1 MRNFNFILLL
11 VAVFTVV
18 GLSGCGP
25 YPTEQAVEVKNNETA
40 FVVPLEGDSKSKQAQ
55 FMSIEYLE
63 KAKVATKRIVIPLRK
78 RSLGRAWFDY
88 EWIPLARVIVVDRS
102 PVTREWLDKEGIKV
116 ESLDSV
122 GFTVGVNCTGM
133 IREEDAAKFLYYYP
147 GNSLADVMNKNV
159 KGFIQNVLAREFGS
173 RDLSVCQKEKKNI
186 VLDLA
191 KELETHFAQY
201 GITISNV
208 GIADGMSYDN
218 AEVQKTIDAVF
229 VNETRVKQAEQER
242 EAQKIIN
249 EKELSIAQN
258 ERLKAEEFAKA
269 AEAQTKMVELK
280 IRQMEAEARLRKF
293 QCGILSLRSLCFFFG
308 FSSLLILALLFTNTA
323 VRVNGTNQ
331 ADKSSRLFYRLNHKQ
346 STDDANGKSA
356 DKRVGDI
363 TGESF
368 KQIIKHDWEPLFNL
382 MLVVCTFLAATTF
395 SIYRLKMEFQLDKES
410 RQNK

>member
-1 MRNFNFILLL
+1 MTRLFAPVFWLTATIVLARLTAHLAPYLAGTDTLAEQVNGTLPAGMLYQVGLESLNTIFNLAVWFCIGWLIVRIFKSVRKNNMRNFNFILLL

-280 IRQMEAEARLRKF
+280 IRQMEAEARLESAKRWDGKTPSGVVPSNSPFLF
-293 QCGILSLRSLCFFFG
+293 QFG
-308 FSSLLILALLFTNTA
+308 
-323 VRVNGTNQ
+323 
-331 ADKSSRLFYRLNHKQ
+331 
-346 STDDANGKSA
+346 
-356 DKRVGDI
+356 
-363 TGESF
+363 
-368 KQIIKHDWEPLFNL
+368 
-382 MLVVCTFLAATTF
+382 
-395 SIYRLKMEFQLDKES
+395 
-410 RQNK
+410 NK

>member
-1 MRNFNFILLL
+1 MNKFHFTILFAAAVSAFIL
-11 VAVFTVV
+11 T
-18 GLSGCGP
+18 GCGP
-25 YPTEQAVEVKNNETA
+25 YPTEQAVEVRNNETA
-40 FVVPLEGDSKSKQAQ
+40 FVVPLEGDTKAKQAQ
-55 FMSIEYLE
+55 FMSIDYLE

-78 RSLGRAWFDY
+78 RSTGRAWFDY

-102 PVTREWLDKEGIKV
+102 PVTREWLEKAGIKV

-147 GNSLADVMNKNV
+147 GNSLSDVMNKNV

-173 RDLSVCQKEKKNI
+173 RNLSKCQLEKKDI
-186 VLDLA
+186 VLGLS
-191 KELETHFAQY
+191 KELTTHFAQY
-201 GITISNV
+201 GITISSV

-249 EKELSIAQN
+249 EKDLSIAQN

-280 IRQMEAEARLRKF
+280 IRQMEAEAKLESAKRWDGKAPGGVVPANSPFLF
-293 QCGILSLRSLCFFFG
+293 QFG
-308 FSSLLILALLFTNTA
+308 S
-323 VRVNGTNQ
+323 
-331 ADKSSRLFYRLNHKQ
+331 
-346 STDDANGKSA
+346 GK
-356 DKRVGDI
+356 
-363 TGESF
+363 
-368 KQIIKHDWEPLFNL
+368 
-382 MLVVCTFLAATTF
+382 
-395 SIYRLKMEFQLDKES
+395 
-410 RQNK
+410 

>member
-1 MRNFNFILLL
+1 MKFSHNLFVSVISAFFVCAAL
-11 VAVFTVV
+11 T
-18 GLSGCGP
+18 GCGP

-40 FVVPLEGDSKSKQAQ
+40 FVVPLEGDSKGKQAQ

-63 KAKVATKRIVIPLRK
+63 RAKVATKRIVIPLRK
-78 RSLGRAWFDY
+78 RQLGRAWFDY

-102 PVTREWLDKEGIKV
+102 PVTREWLEKDGVKV

-173 RDLSVCQKEKKNI
+173 RNLSKCQQEKKDI
-186 VLDLA
+186 VLGLS
-191 KELETHFAQY
+191 KELIAHFAQY
-201 GITISNV
+201 GITISSV

-242 EAQKIIN
+242 EAQKIVN
-249 EKELSIAQN
+249 EKDLSIARN

-280 IRQMEAEARLRKF
+280 IRQMDAEAKLESAKRWDGKTPSGVVPANSPFLF
-293 QCGILSLRSLCFFFG
+293 QFG
-308 FSSLLILALLFTNTA
+308 
-323 VRVNGTNQ
+323 
-331 ADKSSRLFYRLNHKQ
+331 
-346 STDDANGKSA
+346 
-356 DKRVGDI
+356 
-363 TGESF
+363 
-368 KQIIKHDWEPLFNL
+368 
-382 MLVVCTFLAATTF
+382 
-395 SIYRLKMEFQLDKES
+395 
-410 RQNK
+410 NK

>member
-1 MRNFNFILLL
+1 MNKLHFTILFTAVVSAFIL
-11 VAVFTVV
+11 T
-18 GLSGCGP
+18 GCGP

-40 FVVPLEGDSKSKQAQ
+40 FVVPLEGDTKAKQAQ
-55 FMSIEYLE
+55 FMSIDYLE

-78 RSLGRAWFDY
+78 RSTGRAWFDY

-102 PVTREWLDKEGIKV
+102 PVTREWLEKAGIKV

-147 GNSLADVMNKNV
+147 GNSLSDVMNKNV

-173 RDLSVCQKEKKNI
+173 RNLSKCQLEKKDI
-186 VLDLA
+186 VLGLS
-191 KELETHFAQY
+191 KELTTHFAQY
-201 GITISNV
+201 GITISSV

-218 AEVQKTIDAVF
+218 AEVQKAIDAVF

-249 EKELSIAQN
+249 EKDLSIAQN

-280 IRQMEAEARLRKF
+280 IRQMEAEAKLESAKRWDGKAPGGVVPSNSPFLF
-293 QCGILSLRSLCFFFG
+293 QFG
-308 FSSLLILALLFTNTA
+308 S
-323 VRVNGTNQ
+323 
-331 ADKSSRLFYRLNHKQ
+331 
-346 STDDANGKSA
+346 GK
-356 DKRVGDI
+356 
-363 TGESF
+363 
-368 KQIIKHDWEPLFNL
+368 
-382 MLVVCTFLAATTF
+382 
-395 SIYRLKMEFQLDKES
+395 
-410 RQNK
+410 

>member
-1 MRNFNFILLL
+1 MNKFHFTILFAVVISAFIL
-11 VAVFTVV
+11 T
-18 GLSGCGP
+18 GCGP

-40 FVVPLEGDSKSKQAQ
+40 FVVPLEGDTKAKQAQ
-55 FMSIEYLE
+55 FMSIDYLE

-78 RSLGRAWFDY
+78 RSTGRAWFDY

-102 PVTREWLDKEGIKV
+102 PVTREWLEKAGIKV

-147 GNSLADVMNKNV
+147 GNSLSDVMNKNV

-173 RDLSVCQKEKKNI
+173 RNLSKCQLEKKDI
-186 VLDLA
+186 VLGLS
-191 KELETHFAQY
+191 KELTTHFAQY
-201 GITISNV
+201 GITISSV

-249 EKELSIAQN
+249 EKDLSIAQN

-280 IRQMEAEARLRKF
+280 IRQMEAEAKLESAKRWDGKAPGGVVPANSPFLF
-293 QCGILSLRSLCFFFG
+293 QFG
-308 FSSLLILALLFTNTA
+308 S
-323 VRVNGTNQ
+323 
-331 ADKSSRLFYRLNHKQ
+331 
-346 STDDANGKSA
+346 GK
-356 DKRVGDI
+356 
-363 TGESF
+363 
-368 KQIIKHDWEPLFNL
+368 
-382 MLVVCTFLAATTF
+382 
-395 SIYRLKMEFQLDKES
+395 
-410 RQNK
+410 

>member
-1 MRNFNFILLL
+1 
-11 VAVFTVV
+11 
-18 GLSGCGP
+18 
-25 YPTEQAVEVKNNETA
+25 
-40 FVVPLEGDSKSKQAQ
+40 
-55 FMSIEYLE
+55 
-63 KAKVATKRIVIPLRK
+63 
-78 RSLGRAWFDY
+78 
-88 EWIPLARVIVVDRS
+88 
-102 PVTREWLDKEGIKV
+102 
-116 ESLDSV
+116 
-122 GFTVGVNCTGM
+122 M

-280 IRQMEAEARLRKF
+280 IRQMEAEARLESAKRWDGKTPSGVVPSNSPFLF
-293 QCGILSLRSLCFFFG
+293 QFG
-308 FSSLLILALLFTNTA
+308 S
-323 VRVNGTNQ
+323 
-331 ADKSSRLFYRLNHKQ
+331 
-346 STDDANGKSA
+346 GK
-356 DKRVGDI
+356 
-363 TGESF
+363 
-368 KQIIKHDWEPLFNL
+368 
-382 MLVVCTFLAATTF
+382 
-395 SIYRLKMEFQLDKES
+395 
-410 RQNK
+410 

>member
-1 MRNFNFILLL
+1 MNKFHFTILFAAVASAFIL
-11 VAVFTVV
+11 T
-18 GLSGCGP
+18 GCGP

-40 FVVPLEGDSKSKQAQ
+40 FVVPLEGDTKAKQAQ
-55 FMSIEYLE
+55 FMSIDYLE

-78 RSLGRAWFDY
+78 RSTGRAWFDY

-102 PVTREWLDKEGIKV
+102 PVTREWLEKAGIKV

-147 GNSLADVMNKNV
+147 GNSLSDVMNKNV

-173 RDLSVCQKEKKNI
+173 RNLSKCQLEKKDI
-186 VLDLA
+186 VLDLS
-191 KELETHFAQY
+191 KELTTHFAQY
-201 GITISNV
+201 GITISSV

-218 AEVQKTIDAVF
+218 VEVQKTIDAVF

-249 EKELSIAQN
+249 EKDLSIAQN

-280 IRQMEAEARLRKF
+280 IRQMEAEAKLESARRWDGKAPGGVVPANSPFLF
-293 QCGILSLRSLCFFFG
+293 QFG
-308 FSSLLILALLFTNTA
+308 S
-323 VRVNGTNQ
+323 
-331 ADKSSRLFYRLNHKQ
+331 
-346 STDDANGKSA
+346 GK
-356 DKRVGDI
+356 
-363 TGESF
+363 
-368 KQIIKHDWEPLFNL
+368 
-382 MLVVCTFLAATTF
+382 
-395 SIYRLKMEFQLDKES
+395 
-410 RQNK
+410 

>member
-1 MRNFNFILLL
+1 
-11 VAVFTVV
+11 
-18 GLSGCGP
+18 
-25 YPTEQAVEVKNNETA
+25 
-40 FVVPLEGDSKSKQAQ
+40 
-55 FMSIEYLE
+55 MSIEYLE

-280 IRQMEAEARLRKF
+280 IRQMEAEARLESAKRWDGKTPSGVVPSNSPFLF
-293 QCGILSLRSLCFFFG
+293 QFG
-308 FSSLLILALLFTNTA
+308 
-323 VRVNGTNQ
+323 
-331 ADKSSRLFYRLNHKQ
+331 
-346 STDDANGKSA
+346 
-356 DKRVGDI
+356 
-363 TGESF
+363 
-368 KQIIKHDWEPLFNL
+368 
-382 MLVVCTFLAATTF
+382 
-395 SIYRLKMEFQLDKES
+395 
-410 RQNK
+410 NK

>member
-1 MRNFNFILLL
+1 MNKFTFTILFAAVLSAFIL
-11 VAVFTVV
+11 T
-18 GLSGCGP
+18 GCGP

-40 FVVPLEGDSKSKQAQ
+40 FVVPLEGDTKAKQAQ
-55 FMSIEYLE
+55 FMSIDYLE

-78 RSLGRAWFDY
+78 RSTGRAWFDY

-102 PVTREWLDKEGIKV
+102 PVTREWLEKAGIKV

-147 GNSLADVMNKNV
+147 GNSLSDVMNKNV

-173 RDLSVCQKEKKNI
+173 RNLSKCQLEKKDI
-186 VLDLA
+186 VLDLS
-191 KELETHFAQY
+191 KELTSHFAQY
-201 GITISNV
+201 GITISSV

-249 EKELSIAQN
+249 EKDLSIAQN

-280 IRQMEAEARLRKF
+280 IRQMEAEAKLESAKRWDGKAPGGVVPANSPFLF
-293 QCGILSLRSLCFFFG
+293 QFG
-308 FSSLLILALLFTNTA
+308 S
-323 VRVNGTNQ
+323 
-331 ADKSSRLFYRLNHKQ
+331 
-346 STDDANGKSA
+346 GK
-356 DKRVGDI
+356 
-363 TGESF
+363 
-368 KQIIKHDWEPLFNL
+368 
-382 MLVVCTFLAATTF
+382 
-395 SIYRLKMEFQLDKES
+395 
-410 RQNK
+410 

>member
-1 MRNFNFILLL
+1 MNKFHFTILFA
-11 VAVFTVV
+11 AVVSAFVLT
-18 GLSGCGP
+18 GCGP

-40 FVVPLEGDSKSKQAQ
+40 FVVPLEGDTKAKQAQ
-55 FMSIEYLE
+55 FMSIDYLE

-78 RSLGRAWFDY
+78 RSTGRAWFDY

-102 PVTREWLDKEGIKV
+102 PVTREWLEKAGIKV

-147 GNSLADVMNKNV
+147 GNSLSDVMNKNV

-173 RDLSVCQKEKKNI
+173 RNLSKCQLEKKDI
-186 VLDLA
+186 VLGLS
-191 KELETHFAQY
+191 KELTTHFAQY
-201 GITISNV
+201 GITISSV

-249 EKELSIAQN
+249 EKDLSIAQN

-280 IRQMEAEARLRKF
+280 IRQMEAEAKLESAKRWDGKAPGGVVPANSPFLF
-293 QCGILSLRSLCFFFG
+293 QFG
-308 FSSLLILALLFTNTA
+308 S
-323 VRVNGTNQ
+323 
-331 ADKSSRLFYRLNHKQ
+331 
-346 STDDANGKSA
+346 GK
-356 DKRVGDI
+356 
-363 TGESF
+363 
-368 KQIIKHDWEPLFNL
+368 
-382 MLVVCTFLAATTF
+382 
-395 SIYRLKMEFQLDKES
+395 
-410 RQNK
+410 

>member
-280 IRQMEAEARLRKF
+280 IRQMEAEARLESAKRF
-293 QCGILSLRSLCFFFG
+293 QQPVSVPVREQMTKVICYEHFSLFLARQKVSMRNSFAPF
-308 FSSLLILALLFTNTA
+308 SLLFLWLQLAPHPRAALYEYGGACKRN
-323 VRVNGTNQ
+323 
-331 ADKSSRLFYRLNHKQ
+331 KSSRQ
-346 STDDANGKSA
+346 
-356 DKRVGDI
+356 
-363 TGESF
+363 
-368 KQIIKHDWEPLFNL
+368 
-382 MLVVCTFLAATTF
+382 
-395 SIYRLKMEFQLDKES
+395 EFQTLLPPEPQAKY
-410 RQNK
+410 R

>member
-1 MRNFNFILLL
+1 MNKFHFTILFAAVISAFIL
-11 VAVFTVV
+11 T
-18 GLSGCGP
+18 GCGP

-40 FVVPLEGDSKSKQAQ
+40 FVVPLEGDTKAKQAQ
-55 FMSIEYLE
+55 FMSIDYLE

-78 RSLGRAWFDY
+78 RSTGRAWFDY

-102 PVTREWLDKEGIKV
+102 PVTREWLEKAGIKV

-147 GNSLADVMNKNV
+147 GNSLSDVMNKNV

-173 RDLSVCQKEKKNI
+173 RNLSKCQLEKKDI
-186 VLDLA
+186 VLDLS
-191 KELETHFAQY
+191 KELTSHFAQY
-201 GITISNV
+201 GITISSV

-249 EKELSIAQN
+249 EKDLSIAQN

-280 IRQMEAEARLRKF
+280 IRQMEAEAKLESAKRWDGKAPGGVVPSNSPFLF
-293 QCGILSLRSLCFFFG
+293 QFG
-308 FSSLLILALLFTNTA
+308 S
-323 VRVNGTNQ
+323 
-331 ADKSSRLFYRLNHKQ
+331 
-346 STDDANGKSA
+346 GK
-356 DKRVGDI
+356 
-363 TGESF
+363 
-368 KQIIKHDWEPLFNL
+368 
-382 MLVVCTFLAATTF
+382 
-395 SIYRLKMEFQLDKES
+395 
-410 RQNK
+410 

>member
-18 GLSGCGP
+18 GLTGCGP

-122 GFTVGVNCTGM
+122 GFTVGVNCTSM

-218 AEVQKTIDAVF
+218 AEVQKT
-229 VNETRVKQAEQER
+229 
-242 EAQKIIN
+242 
-249 EKELSIAQN
+249 
-258 ERLKAEEFAKA
+258 
-269 AEAQTKMVELK
+269 
-280 IRQMEAEARLRKF
+280 
-293 QCGILSLRSLCFFFG
+293 
-308 FSSLLILALLFTNTA
+308 
-323 VRVNGTNQ
+323 
-331 ADKSSRLFYRLNHKQ
+331 
-346 STDDANGKSA
+346 
-356 DKRVGDI
+356 
-363 TGESF
+363 
-368 KQIIKHDWEPLFNL
+368 L
-382 MLVVCTFLAATTF
+382 MPCL
-395 SIYRLKMEFQLDKES
+395 
-410 RQNK
+410 

>member
-1 MRNFNFILLL
+1 MNKFHFTILFAAVVSAFIL
-11 VAVFTVV
+11 T
-18 GLSGCGP
+18 GCGP

-40 FVVPLEGDSKSKQAQ
+40 FVVPLEGDTKAKQAQ
-55 FMSIEYLE
+55 FMSIDYLE

-78 RSLGRAWFDY
+78 RSTGRAWFDY

-102 PVTREWLDKEGIKV
+102 PVTREWLEKAGIKV

-147 GNSLADVMNKNV
+147 GNSLSDVMNKNV

-173 RDLSVCQKEKKNI
+173 RNLSKCQLEKKDI
-186 VLDLA
+186 VLGLS
-191 KELETHFAQY
+191 KELTSHFAQY
-201 GITISNV
+201 GITISSV

-249 EKELSIAQN
+249 EKDLSIAQN

-280 IRQMEAEARLRKF
+280 IRQMEAEAKLESAKRWDGKAPGGVVPANSPFLF
-293 QCGILSLRSLCFFFG
+293 QFG
-308 FSSLLILALLFTNTA
+308 S
-323 VRVNGTNQ
+323 
-331 ADKSSRLFYRLNHKQ
+331 
-346 STDDANGKSA
+346 GK
-356 DKRVGDI
+356 
-363 TGESF
+363 
-368 KQIIKHDWEPLFNL
+368 
-382 MLVVCTFLAATTF
+382 
-395 SIYRLKMEFQLDKES
+395 
-410 RQNK
+410 

>member
-1 MRNFNFILLL
+1 MNKFHFTILFAVVISAFIL
-11 VAVFTVV
+11 T
-18 GLSGCGP
+18 GCGP

-40 FVVPLEGDSKSKQAQ
+40 FVVPLEGDTKAKQAQ
-55 FMSIEYLE
+55 FMSIDYLE

-78 RSLGRAWFDY
+78 RSTGRAWFDY

-102 PVTREWLDKEGIKV
+102 PVTREWLEKAGIKV

-147 GNSLADVMNKNV
+147 GNSLSDVMNKNV

-173 RDLSVCQKEKKNI
+173 RNLSKCQLEKKDI
-186 VLDLA
+186 VLDLS
-191 KELETHFAQY
+191 KELTSHFAQY
-201 GITISNV
+201 GITISSV

-249 EKELSIAQN
+249 EKDLSIAQN

-280 IRQMEAEARLRKF
+280 IRQMEAEAKLESAKRWDGKAPGGVVPSNSPFLF
-293 QCGILSLRSLCFFFG
+293 QFG
-308 FSSLLILALLFTNTA
+308 S
-323 VRVNGTNQ
+323 
-331 ADKSSRLFYRLNHKQ
+331 
-346 STDDANGKSA
+346 GK
-356 DKRVGDI
+356 
-363 TGESF
+363 
-368 KQIIKHDWEPLFNL
+368 
-382 MLVVCTFLAATTF
+382 
-395 SIYRLKMEFQLDKES
+395 
-410 RQNK
+410 

>member
-1 MRNFNFILLL
+1 MNKFHFTILFAAVVSAFIL
-11 VAVFTVV
+11 T
-18 GLSGCGP
+18 GCGP

-40 FVVPLEGDSKSKQAQ
+40 FVVPLEGDTKAKQAQ
-55 FMSIEYLE
+55 FMSIDYLE

-78 RSLGRAWFDY
+78 RSTGRAWFDY

-102 PVTREWLDKEGIKV
+102 PVTREWLEKAGIKV

-147 GNSLADVMNKNV
+147 GNSLSDVMNKNV

-173 RDLSVCQKEKKNI
+173 RNLSKCQLEKKDI
-186 VLDLA
+186 VLDLS
-191 KELETHFAQY
+191 KELTSHFAQY
-201 GITISNV
+201 GITISSV

-249 EKELSIAQN
+249 EKDLSIAQN

-280 IRQMEAEARLRKF
+280 IRQMEAEAKLESAKRWDGKAPGGVVPSNSPFLF
-293 QCGILSLRSLCFFFG
+293 QFG
-308 FSSLLILALLFTNTA
+308 S
-323 VRVNGTNQ
+323 
-331 ADKSSRLFYRLNHKQ
+331 
-346 STDDANGKSA
+346 GK
-356 DKRVGDI
+356 
-363 TGESF
+363 
-368 KQIIKHDWEPLFNL
+368 
-382 MLVVCTFLAATTF
+382 
-395 SIYRLKMEFQLDKES
+395 
-410 RQNK
+410 

>member
-1 MRNFNFILLL
+1 MNKFHCTILFAAVISAFIL
-11 VAVFTVV
+11 T
-18 GLSGCGP
+18 GCGP

-40 FVVPLEGDSKSKQAQ
+40 FVVPLEGDTKAKQAQ
-55 FMSIEYLE
+55 FMSIDYLE

-78 RSLGRAWFDY
+78 RSTGRAWFDY

-102 PVTREWLDKEGIKV
+102 PVTREWLEKAGIKV

-147 GNSLADVMNKNV
+147 GNSLSDVMNKNV

-173 RDLSVCQKEKKNI
+173 RNLSKCQLEKKDI
-186 VLDLA
+186 VLDLS
-191 KELETHFAQY
+191 KELTSHFAQY
-201 GITISNV
+201 GITISSV

-249 EKELSIAQN
+249 EKDLSIAQN

-280 IRQMEAEARLRKF
+280 IRQMEAEAKLESAKRWDGKAPGGVVPANSPFLF
-293 QCGILSLRSLCFFFG
+293 QFG
-308 FSSLLILALLFTNTA
+308 S
-323 VRVNGTNQ
+323 
-331 ADKSSRLFYRLNHKQ
+331 
-346 STDDANGKSA
+346 GK
-356 DKRVGDI
+356 
-363 TGESF
+363 
-368 KQIIKHDWEPLFNL
+368 
-382 MLVVCTFLAATTF
+382 
-395 SIYRLKMEFQLDKES
+395 
-410 RQNK
+410 

>member
-1 MRNFNFILLL
+1 MKVNCLRGPVGFDHAAVILL
-11 VAVFTVV
+11 ANAKIEIH
-18 GLSGCGP
+18 
-25 YPTEQAVEVKNNETA
+25 TEPETEGVEVRLAALN
-40 FVVPLEGDSKSKQAQ
+40 
-55 FMSIEYLE
+55 
-63 KAKVATKRIVIPLRK
+63 
-78 RSLGRAWFDY
+78 GRRALPFQ
-88 EWIPLARVIVVDRS
+88 E
-102 PVTREWLDKEGIKV
+102 
-116 ESLDSV
+116 
-122 GFTVGVNCTGM
+122 
-133 IREEDAAKFLYYYP
+133 
-147 GNSLADVMNKNV
+147 ADLPV

-280 IRQMEAEARLRKF
+280 IRQMEAEARLESAKRWDGKTPSGGVPSNSPFLF
-293 QCGILSLRSLCFFFG
+293 QFG
-308 FSSLLILALLFTNTA
+308 S
-323 VRVNGTNQ
+323 
-331 ADKSSRLFYRLNHKQ
+331 
-346 STDDANGKSA
+346 GK
-356 DKRVGDI
+356 
-363 TGESF
+363 
-368 KQIIKHDWEPLFNL
+368 
-382 MLVVCTFLAATTF
+382 
-395 SIYRLKMEFQLDKES
+395 
-410 RQNK
+410 